1 MRFPVLFGTYLYA
14 DFCSQEVFGMDE
26 VAPNERVNTVLF
38 THSAAPMS
46 FGKDVNGELYLAD
59 LDGNVWRIAAQ

>member
-1 MRFPVLFGTYLYA
+1 
-14 DFCSQEVFGMDE
+14 MDE

-46 FGKDVNGELYLAD
+46 FGEDVNGELYLAD
-59 LDGNVWRIAAQ
+59 LDGNVWRIAAP